1 VTAEQQN
8 LDRHRNPEAIADLE
22 VNEVPDGLVIYD
34 VRTDQV
40 HYLNPSAAAV
50 FVLCTGARDTAA
62 IADGLQSVFQLPDP
76 PVAEVTT
83 CLAELSQQGLIR

>member
-1 VTAEQQN
+1 VTAEQQHVG
-8 LDRHRNPEAIADLE
+8 RPRNPEAIADIE

-34 VRTDQV
+34 IGNDRV

-50 FVLCTGARDTAA
+50 FVLCTGTRDAAA
-62 IADGLQSVFQLPDP
+62 IADELRSVFQLPDP

-83 CLAELSQQGLIR
+83 CLGDLSQQGLIR